1 MNAAVCG
8 QHGESRCLLLEV
20 VWDQGSKYGWE
31 ALAQTLIA
39 GCGLAGLGGEG
50 LVGELGNL
58 SHQWQ
63 GQLGV
68 GRGVSQHIF
77 HADQEWE

>member
-8 QHGESRCLLLEV
+8 QHGESRCLFLGV

-31 ALAQTLIA
+31 ALAWTLTTDWE
-39 GCGLAGLGGEG
+39 LAGLGEEG

-68 GRGVSQHIF
+68 GRGVPQHIF
-77 HADQEWE
+77 HAD